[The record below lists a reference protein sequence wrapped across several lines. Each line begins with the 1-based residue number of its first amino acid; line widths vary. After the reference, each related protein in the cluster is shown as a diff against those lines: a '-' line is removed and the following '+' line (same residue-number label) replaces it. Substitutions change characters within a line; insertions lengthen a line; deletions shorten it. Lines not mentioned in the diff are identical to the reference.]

1 MYQYISGDAF
11 FMFIHTVTEG
21 ETWFD
26 ISEKYDLSIDYL
38 KKLNSVFYDDLP
50 TGMELLVSYPKTTYY
65 AVQGDTLT
73 GIARSFDTTA
83 AALLRNNPYLSRGLE
98 TGDRVI
104 IDFEDEKR
112 GILTL
117 NGYCYTFIEPRLYTS
132 LLPYLTYVTIF
143 TYGFDQNGELV
154 RPEPD
159 DEYYVKTAL
168 DYGTAPLMHLSTL
181 TRYGNFSSELAAQL
195 LSNRD
200 VWDVLTD
207 NIIKNVEEKGYKGV
221 DIDFEY
227 LPAQYREA
235 YAEFVGQL
243 RDKLNESGYILV
255 TALAPKTSADQQGLL
270 YQGHDYRLLGQNS
283 DMVLLMTYEWGY
295 AYSEPMPVA
304 PIGSVERVVR
314 YGVSEIPNEKI
325 LLGLPFYGYDWKL
338 PYVKGETVAQS
349 LSVERAEMLARRYG
363 GTINYDTEAQAPFM
377 RYNDGESEHIVW
389 FESPRGVLA
398 KLGLIDKYTLFGG
411 GIWNIDR
418 PFYRGYML
426 INVLYDIRKV
436 I

>member
-1 MYQYISGDAF
+1 MLIY
-11 FMFIHTVTEG
+11 TVSDND
-21 ETWFD
+21 TWFD
-26 ISEKYDLSIDYL
+26 ISERFDLSIDYL
-38 KKLNSVFYDDLP
+38 KKLNSIPYDDLP
-50 TGMELLVSYPKTTYY
+50 VGTELIIVYPKTVYY
-65 AVQGDTLT
+65 AMQGDTLA
-73 GIARSFDTTA
+73 GIARMYGTTA

-104 IDFEDEKR
+104 IDFEDAKR

-117 NGYCYTFIEPRLYTS
+117 NGYCYTFIEPRLYMS
-132 LLPYLTYVTIF
+132 ILPYLTYVTIF
-143 TYGFDQNGELV
+143 TYGFDTDGTLV

-159 DEYYVKTAL
+159 DEYYVQTAL

-181 TRYGNFSSELAAQL
+181 TRNGNFSSELAAEL
-195 LSNRD
+195 LSD
-200 VWDVLTD
+200 KGVWDILIN
-207 NIIKNVEEKGYKGV
+207 NIVTNVEQKGYKGV
-221 DIDFEY
+221 DMDFEY
-227 LPAQYREA
+227 LPAQYAEA
-235 YAEFVGQL
+235 YAEFAGKL
-243 RDKLNESGYILV
+243 RERLNELGYVLI

-295 AYSEPMPVA
+295 AYSEPMAVA
-304 PIGSVERVVR
+304 PIKSVERVVN
-314 YGVSEIPNEKI
+314 YAVSEIEPEKI

-349 LSVERAEMLARRYG
+349 LSVERAEMLARRYNG
-363 GTINYDTEAQAPFM
+363 IIIFDEETQAPYFY
-377 RYNDGESEHIVW
+377 YNDGESEHIVW
-389 FESPRGVLA
+389 FESLRGVEA
-398 KLGLIDKYTLFGG
+398 KLGLTDKYTLAGG